1 MNKLRVLKKEDLL
14 TGDILHCTRNSVLGR
29 LIRWFTK
36 SEFNHSAIVVKAW
49 GEVYVVDAQ
58 RKGVSSR
65 PYDDW
70 MKEFGYSYIVSRPP
84 TNIKNVPYFSKKI
97 FSKVGT
103 TAYDF
108 THLLLKHPWY
118 LISGKWKGKQENDDR
133 NRMVCSEFVAW
144 CWEFKD
150 YFKITPQRL
159 YEITKEKEWLFFK
172 SK

>member
-1 MNKLRVLKKEDLL
+1 MSKLRVLKKEDLL

-84 TNIKNVPYFSKKI
+84 ANIKNVPYFSKKV

-108 THLLLKHPWY
+108 THLLLKHPHY
-118 LISGKWKGKQENDDR
+118 IITGKWKGKKNTTDK
-133 NRMVCSEFVAW
+133 MVCSEFVAW
-144 CWEFKD
+144 CWDFTD
-150 YFKITPQRL
+150 SHKITPQLL
-159 YEITKEKEWLFFK
+159 YEITKEKGWAFFRNK
-172 SK
+172 